1 MCVVFLLLRSH
12 CLNSRYR
19 NLTVTRE
26 HLEVA
31 KARLRSFKFVGLNEV
46 GGREKIYTNTK
57 KKKKII
63 VKVCRAQ

>member
-1 MCVVFLLLRSH
+1 
-12 CLNSRYR
+12 
-19 NLTVTRE
+19 VTRE